1 MKRYVVLALVVGFLV
16 GADDPQKAKGKE
28 GATALEGTWVVISI
42 TEGGKEDD
50 GFKNAEMV
58 FEGNTITIKTKQ
70 GDRKA
75 TFKIDPQKKT
85 IDLVRAWVSAKEE
98 LAKGIYQLKGDEL
111 KVCHSRPGGDRP
123 KDFMA
128 GKGSGNTLIVLK
140 RAKTK

>member
-1 MKRYVVLALVVGFLV
+1 MRRYVLLALVVGFLV
-16 GADDPQKAKGKE
+16 GAAEPQKDKGKQ

-58 FEGNTITIKTKQ
+58 FKGNTMTIKTKQ

-75 TFKIDPQKKT
+75 TFKIDPKKET
-85 IDLVRAWVSAKEE
+85 IDLVRAFGPAKEE
-98 LAKGIYQLKGDEL
+98 SAKGIYQLKGDEL

-123 KDFMA
+123 QDFTA
-128 GKGSGNTLIVLK
+128 GKGSGNFLIVLK